1 MKKHCFRSKSGPM
14 FRALLCGL
22 MFVLLTALSFSSAAG
37 AEGDNDLIVVGFS
50 QVGAESDWRLANTAS
65 MTEALSEGNGFR
77 LIIDDAQNK
86 QERQITAIRNFIQ
99 MDVDYIV
106 LAPTNETG
114 WETVLSEAKNAG
126 IPVIIVDRQID
137 VADHSLYISWVG
149 SDFLKEGREAVKWMD
164 ERFGDQPLRIVHLQG
179 NLGCSAQKGR
189 SDALQEALD
198 AHPAWQVV
206 YQGPGDFLQ
215 AKGQEIIED
224 LLSQNVEFDVIY
236 SENDNMA
243 FGAIE
248 ALEDAGLCPGSDIT
262 IVSFD
267 GCRRALEMITEGK
280 INFVAECNPLHGP
293 RVSNIILTLESGIQ
307 PQRLTFVDE
316 VTFDESITQ
325 ETLDRRNY

>member
-1 MKKHCFRSKSGPM
+1 MRINKLCLYLFA
-14 FRALLCGL
+14 ALLL
-22 MFVLLTALSFSSAAG
+22 VLCVSAG
-37 AEGDNDLIVVGFS
+37 ADTSGSKDLIVVGFS

-65 MTEALSEGNGFR
+65 MTQALSEENGFR

-106 LAPTNETG
+106 LAPTNEIG
-114 WETVLSEAKNAG
+114 WETVLGEAKNAG

-137 VADHSLYISWVG
+137 VNDPSLYVSWVG
-149 SDFLKEGREAVKWMD
+149 SDFLKEGRAAAAWIES
-164 ERFGDQPLRIVHLQG
+164 RYGDAPLRIVHLQG

-189 SDALQEALD
+189 STALEEALLSHPSWEVIYTD
-198 AHPAWQVV
+198 A
-206 YQGPGDFLQ
+206 GDFLQ
-215 AKGQEIIED
+215 AKGQEIVED
-224 LLSQNVEFDVIY
+224 LLSRGIQFDLIY

-248 ALEDAGLCPGSDIT
+248 ALEDAGLVPGKDVT

-267 GCRRALEMITEGK
+267 GCRRALELVLSGEIS
-280 INFVAECNPLHGP
+280 FVAECNPLHGP
-293 RVSNIILTLESGIQ
+293 RVANIIKTLESGIK

-316 VTFDESITQ
+316 VTFDKSITR
-325 ETLDRRNY
+325 EILDKRDY

>member
-1 MKKHCFRSKSGPM
+1 MKKSFAAVCLVILVLSL
-14 FRALLCGL
+14 ALP
-22 MFVLLTALSFSSAAG
+22 AG
-37 AEGDNDLIVVGFS
+37 AASKNDLIVVGFS

-65 MTEALSEGNGFR
+65 MTDALSEENGFR

-106 LAPTNETG
+106 LAPTNEIG
-114 WETVLSEAKNAG
+114 WETVLGEAKNAG

-137 VADHSLYISWVG
+137 VKDPSLYISWVG
-149 SDFLKEGREAVKWMD
+149 SDFLKEGRAAVSWI
-164 ERFGDQPLRIVHLQG
+164 ESRFDDTPLNIVHLQG

-189 SDALQEALD
+189 SAALEEALA
-198 AHPAWQVV
+198 AHPSWTVV
-206 YQGPGDFLQ
+206 YRDAGDFLQ

-224 LLSQNVEFDVIY
+224 LLSQGVDFDLIY

-248 ALEDAGLCPGSDIT
+248 ALEDAGLIPGKDVT

-267 GCRRALEMITEGK
+267 GCRRALEMLISGE
-280 INFVAECNPLHGP
+280 ISFVAECNPLHGP
-293 RVSNIILTLESGIQ
+293 RVANIITTLESGIR

-316 VTFDESITQ
+316 VTFDRNITR
-325 ETLDRRNY
+325 EELDQRDY

>member
-1 MKKHCFRSKSGPM
+1 MKKSFAAVCLVILVLSL
-14 FRALLCGL
+14 ALP
-22 MFVLLTALSFSSAAG
+22 AG
-37 AEGDNDLIVVGFS
+37 AASKNDLIVVGFS

-65 MTEALSEGNGFR
+65 MTDALSEENGFR

-106 LAPTNETG
+106 LAPTNEIG
-114 WETVLSEAKNAG
+114 WETVLGEAKNAG

-137 VADHSLYISWVG
+137 VKDPSLYISWVG
-149 SDFLKEGREAVKWMD
+149 SDFLKEGRAAVSWI
-164 ERFGDQPLRIVHLQG
+164 ESRFGDTPLNIVHLQG

-189 SDALQEALD
+189 SAALEEALA
-198 AHPAWQVV
+198 AHPSWTVV
-206 YQGPGDFLQ
+206 YRDAGDFLQ

-224 LLSQNVEFDVIY
+224 LLSQGVDFDLIY

-248 ALEDAGLCPGSDIT
+248 ALEDVGLIPGKDVT

-267 GCRRALEMITEGK
+267 GCRRALEMLISGE
-280 INFVAECNPLHGP
+280 ISFVAECNPLHGP
-293 RVSNIILTLESGIQ
+293 RVANIITTLESGIR

-316 VTFDESITQ
+316 VTFDRNITR
-325 ETLDRRNY
+325 EELDQRDY

>member
-1 MKKHCFRSKSGPM
+1 MKKSFAAVCLVILVLSL
-14 FRALLCGL
+14 ALP
-22 MFVLLTALSFSSAAG
+22 AG
-37 AEGDNDLIVVGFS
+37 AASKNDLIVVGFS

-65 MTEALSEGNGFR
+65 MTDALSEENGFR

-106 LAPTNETG
+106 LAPTNEIG
-114 WETVLSEAKNAG
+114 WETVLGEAKNAG

-137 VADHSLYISWVG
+137 VKDPSLYISWVG
-149 SDFLKEGREAVKWMD
+149 SDFLKEGRAAVSWI
-164 ERFGDQPLRIVHLQG
+164 ESRFGDTPLNIVHLQG

-189 SDALQEALD
+189 SAALEEALA
-198 AHPAWQVV
+198 AHPSWTVV
-206 YQGPGDFLQ
+206 YRDAGDFLQ

-224 LLSQNVEFDVIY
+224 LLSQGVDFDLIY

-248 ALEDAGLCPGSDIT
+248 ALEDAGLIPGKDVT

-267 GCRRALEMITEGK
+267 GCRRALEMLISGE
-280 INFVAECNPLHGP
+280 ISFVAECNPLHGP
-293 RVSNIILTLESGIQ
+293 RVANIITTLESGIR

-316 VTFDESITQ
+316 VTFDRNITR
-325 ETLDRRNY
+325 EELDQRDY

>member
-1 MKKHCFRSKSGPM
+1 MRKSLKLISFLSIVLSLGVL
-14 FRALLCGL
+14 FLCSAGL
-22 MFVLLTALSFSSAAG
+22 ADTDSQR
-37 AEGDNDLIVVGFS
+37 DLIVVGFS

-65 MTEALSEGNGFR
+65 MTDALSEENGFR

-106 LAPTNETG
+106 LAPTNEIG
-114 WETVLSEAKNAG
+114 WETVLGEAKNAG

-137 VADHSLYISWVG
+137 VKDSSLYISWVG
-149 SDFLKEGREAVKWMD
+149 SDFLREGRAAISWIES
-164 ERFGDQPLRIVHLQG
+164 RFGDEPLNIVHLQG

-189 SDALQEALD
+189 TAALNEAL
-198 AHPAWQVV
+198 ASHPSWKIV
-206 YQGPGDFLQ
+206 YQDAGDFLQ
-215 AKGQEIIED
+215 AKGQEIVED
-224 LLSQNVEFDVIY
+224 LLSQGVEFDLIY

-248 ALEDAGLCPGSDIT
+248 ALEDAGIIPGTDVT

-267 GCRRALEMITEGK
+267 GCRRALEMV
-280 INFVAECNPLHGP
+280 INGEISFVAECNPLHGP
-293 RVSNIILTLESGIQ
+293 RVANIIMTLESGIH

-316 VTFDESITQ
+316 VTFDQSITR
-325 ETLDRRNY
+325 ETLDKRDY

>member
-1 MKKHCFRSKSGPM
+1 M
-14 FRALLCGL
+14 FRVLLCSL
-22 MFVLLTALSFSSAAG
+22 VFVLLTALSFSAAAG

-65 MTEALSEGNGFR
+65 MTEALSEENGFR

-164 ERFGDQPLRIVHLQG
+164 ERFSDQPLRIVHLQG

-267 GCRRALEMITEGK
+267 GCRRALEMLTEGK

>member
-1 MKKHCFRSKSGPM
+1 M
-14 FRALLCGL
+14 FRVLLCSL
-22 MFVLLTALSFSSAAG
+22 VFVLLTALSFSAAAG

-149 SDFLKEGREAVKWMD
+149 SNFLKEGREAVKWMD
-164 ERFGDQPLRIVHLQG
+164 ERFSDQPLRIVHLQG

-267 GCRRALEMITEGK
+267 GCRRALEMLTEGK

>member
-1 MKKHCFRSKSGPM
+1 MRRKSSFHEIAGKM
-14 FRALLCGL
+14 LVLLAALL
-22 MFVLLTALSFSSAAG
+22 MAFVFCVG
-37 AEGDNDLIVVGFS
+37 GQAETQNDLIVVGFS

-65 MTEALSEGNGFR
+65 MTDALSEENGFR

-106 LAPTNETG
+106 LAPTNEIG
-114 WETVLSEAKNAG
+114 WETVLGEAKNAG

-137 VADHSLYISWVG
+137 VKDPSLYVSWVG
-149 SDFLKEGREAVKWMD
+149 SDFLKEGLAAITWIESHFGEA
-164 ERFGDQPLRIVHLQG
+164 PLNIVHLQG

-189 SDALQEALD
+189 SAALEEALLN
-198 AHPAWQVV
+198 HPDWNVV
-206 YQGPGDFLQ
+206 YRDAGDFLQ

-224 LLSQNVEFDVIY
+224 LLSQGIKFDLIY

-248 ALEDAGLCPGSDIT
+248 ALEDAGLVPGRDVT

-267 GCRRALEMITEGK
+267 GCRRALDMVLSGDIS
-280 INFVAECNPLHGP
+280 FVAECNPLHGP
-293 RVSNIILTLESGIQ
+293 RVANIIMTLEDGNH

-316 VTFDESITQ
+316 VTFDHSITPEILEQ
-325 ETLDRRNY
+325 RNY

>member
-1 MKKHCFRSKSGPM
+1 MKKHCFRSKSEPM
-14 FRALLCGL
+14 FRVLLCSL
-22 MFVLLTALSFSSAAG
+22 VFVLLTALSFSAAAG

-65 MTEALSEGNGFR
+65 MTEALSEENGFR

-164 ERFGDQPLRIVHLQG
+164 ERFSDQPLRIVHLQG

-267 GCRRALEMITEGK
+267 GCRRALEMLTEGK